1 MKLSQVAVFV
11 FLLLVFTIP
20 EETEA
25 ALPVTWFLRIAAALG
40 ERLMKNAYYARCN
53 VRYVPPGI
61 NCPSVAFN
69 LAWAGRVI
77 KRRTQRECTQV
88 PSEMQSAAPMSG
100 IVKSLNLN
108 EQGESKPKI
117 PKNKRKKCS

>member
-25 ALPVTWFLRIAAALG
+25 GLPLSWFARIAAALSV
-40 ERLMKNAYYARCN
+40 RLLKKAYYARCN

-61 NCPSVAFN
+61 NCPSVAFGMGWSRN
-69 LAWAGRVI
+69 QAQKAARVYAS
-77 KRRTQRECTQV
+77 TV
-88 PSEMQSAAPMSG
+88 GDA
-100 IVKSLNLN
+100 
-108 EQGESKPKI
+108 
-117 PKNKRKKCS
+117 KCGAYVGHCQIAKFK